1 MSGMPILLSMCSDM
15 ENNEIEYKRLYEEGK
30 RYLKLELNYS
40 KLTAIEKMAV
50 LLSTIAFVAVIT
62 ILGAF
67 VLFYLAST
75 MVMTI
80 AAWTGNEWSGNLIV
94 AAMLLVGIVLVAAFR
109 KPLITDPIARFVTK
123 LFLNPDDNE

>member
-1 MSGMPILLSMCSDM
+1 MLLSMCSDM
-15 ENNEIEYKRLYEEGK
+15 GNNEIDYRRLYEEGK
-30 RYLKLELNYS
+30 RYLKLELDYS
-40 KLTAIEKMAV
+40 KLTAVEKLAV
-50 LLSTIAFVAVIT
+50 LLSSIAFVAVIT

-80 AAWTGNEWSGNLIV
+80 AEWTGNEWSGNLIV
-94 AAMLLVGIVLVAAFR
+94 AALLLVCVVLVVAFR